1 MFCLVKEQDK
11 FYSYKMK
18 LRSNQNLKKK
28 KERTAHLWKQT
39 LPTDSDSVPYENES
53 KKNQIRLSQK
63 NKRIY
68 K

>member
-1 MFCLVKEQDK
+1 MFCLVKEQDQFIQNEAKKQPK
-11 FYSYKMK
+11 F
-18 LRSNQNLKKK
+18 KKK

-39 LPTDSDSVPYENES
+39 LPTDSDGVPNENES
-53 KKNQIRLSQK
+53 KKNEIRLSQTK